1 MKRLAHEGALTL
13 VELQIA
19 MVLLLI
25 VVGATLTTFNE
36 SEATNRVNQDQN
48 DAQDQNR
55 RAIDTVARE
64 LRNLASPSTSS
75 PVAVER
81 SEADDM
87 IFKTVAPTMPDSS
100 QNDANLSRVRY
111 CLGATDGGK
120 ETLLRQEQTW
130 ITPAPPP
137 DLPTGSTCPDAS
149 WPAIAGASTNAVVAA
164 ENLVNREEDVPVFAY
179 DSMDPAMVYSIGVE
193 LVVDLDPSRSP
204 LPSRLGTSVFLRNQN
219 QAPVASATATDT
231 GTGHRVLLNGTASLD
246 PEGSALI
253 GYEWFADGDLDDSI
267 ATGVVAYW
275 SPSGSGWPQVHDIT
289 LRVTDAGGRHSETT
303 IEGVQ
308 VQ

>member
-1 MKRLAHEGALTL
+1 MKRLTHEGGLTL
-13 VELQIA
+13 IELQIA
-19 MVLLLI
+19 MVLMLI
-25 VVGATLTTFNE
+25 VMGATLTTFNE
-36 SEATNRVNQDQN
+36 SEATHRVNQDQN

-55 RAIDTVARE
+55 RAIDALARQ
-64 LRNLASPSTSS
+64 LRNLASPSTDS
-75 PVAVER
+75 PVAIER
-81 SEADDM
+81 SETDDL
-87 IFKTVAPTMPDSS
+87 IFKTVAPTMPDGS

-111 CLGATDGGK
+111 CLGQSAGGK

-130 ITPAPPP
+130 ITPAAPPN
-137 DLPTGSTCPDAS
+137 LPMGATCPDAG
-149 WPAIAGASTNAVVAA
+149 WPTIAGAGTNAVAAA
-164 ENLVNREEDVPVFAY
+164 ENLVNREQGIPVFAY
-179 DSMDPAMVYSIGVE
+179 DSGDPATVYSVAVE
-193 LVVDLDPSRSP
+193 LAVDIDPSRSP

-219 QAPVASATATDT
+219 QAPIASATATDT

-253 GYEWFADGDLDDSI
+253 GYEWFADEDLEDPI

-275 SPSGSGWPQVHDIT
+275 SPSGSSWPQVHDIT
-289 LRVTDAGGRHSETT
+289 LRVTDAGGRDSETT